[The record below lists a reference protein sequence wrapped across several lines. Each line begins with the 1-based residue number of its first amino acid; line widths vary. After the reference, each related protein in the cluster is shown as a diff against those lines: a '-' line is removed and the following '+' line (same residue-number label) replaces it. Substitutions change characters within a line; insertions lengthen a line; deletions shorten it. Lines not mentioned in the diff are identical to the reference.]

1 MRITVQC
8 DEDSDLDYNSVVGYS
23 LVTVVKTQ
31 DGGLDVNRDFRVQD
45 SWNEEDKQVATD
57 FLKQAGAKLSELFPG
72 EQTPEPKLW
81 VPDGY

>member
-57 FLKQAGAKLSELFPG
+57 FLKKAEDKISELFP
-72 EQTPEPKLW
+72 EEPAPESKLW
-81 VPDGY
+81 VPNGY

>member
-8 DEDSDLDYNSVVGYS
+8 DEDSDLDYNGVVGYS
-23 LVTVVKTQ
+23 LITVVKTQ

-57 FLKQAGAKLSELFPG
+57 FLKKAESKLSELFPS
-72 EQTPEPKLW
+72 ESAPEPKLW

>member
-57 FLKQAGAKLSELFPG
+57 FLKKAEDKISELFP
-72 EQTPEPKLW
+72 EESVPESKLW